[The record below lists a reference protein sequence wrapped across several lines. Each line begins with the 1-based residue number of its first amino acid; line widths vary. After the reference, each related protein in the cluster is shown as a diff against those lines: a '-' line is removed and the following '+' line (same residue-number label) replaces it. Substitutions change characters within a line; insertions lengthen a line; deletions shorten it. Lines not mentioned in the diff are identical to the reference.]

1 MKWNEIPLAQNPG
14 KGFMFSNEKRAG
26 GRIVQPFG
34 AMGKARGARGEPVT
48 RSFRAG
54 AGTETSMSFHK
65 LLIANR
71 GEIAIRIARAAGDA
85 GLATVAIH
93 SADDAQSLHV
103 RAADAAHEI
112 PGRGARAYLDIEAVI
127 SAAKETGC
135 EAVHP
140 GYGFLSENAT
150 FARRCIE
157 ENIVFVG
164 PSPEALDLFGDKAQ
178 AKALAKKCGVPI
190 IEGTSGPTSLEEAR
204 AFLES
209 LSPGGAIMIKA
220 IAGGGGRGMR
230 IVDDA
235 TKLEEAYARCQS
247 EAMAA
252 FGSDGVYVERL
263 IQNAR
268 HIEVQIICDHYG
280 AISHLWERECTIQR
294 RNQKLIE
301 IAPSPSLNDALR
313 ARIIDAAK
321 DLAAAANYDNLGTF
335 EFLVDNDART
345 SDKAFAF
352 IEANPRLQVEHTVTE
367 QVLGLDLVQSQ
378 LAVAAGATL
387 GSLGLAQGYIPRP
400 RGYAMQ
406 LRVNMEVMDET
417 GATKPTGGTLAVF
430 DLPSGPGVRVDTFG
444 YSGYRTSTAFD
455 SLLAKVIVHSPG
467 GNWTDVVHKASRTL
481 REFRVGGVATNIPF
495 LAAILAHPDF
505 AENRVSTAFIEAHV
519 ADLVGEAKATAETAL
534 IESGVAAD
542 DGPPMTEAS
551 VSGPGPAGSEAVPAP
566 LQGTIVAV
574 NVSEGDLV
582 RPGQQIAVLESMK
595 MEHLVTAP
603 HGGRVMKVV
612 AEAGMTLMQDEA
624 ILYLEPAEIDAHDV
638 TEEEDFDLDHIRPDL
653 AELIE
658 RHAITLD
665 ENRPAS
671 VERRRKTNQ
680 RTARENIAQL
690 VDEGSFVEYGSLAIA
705 AQRRRRAV
713 DDLIRNTPADGLIS
727 GVATVNAE
735 KFGADAARCM
745 VIAYDYT
752 VLAGTQGHMN
762 HKKIDRMLGLA
773 EQWRMPLVFYA
784 EGGGGRPGD
793 TDRLGMTGLDGP
805 SFVQFA
811 KLSGLVPVIGVVSG
825 YCFAGNAAML
835 GCCDVIIAT
844 KNASIGMG
852 GPAMI
857 EGGGLG
863 VYHPAEV
870 GPVSFQSPNGVI
882 DILVEDEAE
891 ATAAAQKYLS
901 YFQGAVAD
909 WKASDQRLLRRAIP
923 ENRLRV
929 YDIRNVIELLADEDS
944 VLEIRRDFGV
954 GMITAFIRIEGKPF
968 GLIANNPRHLGGAID
983 APAGDKAARF
993 MQLCDA
999 FDIPILSLC
1008 DTPGFMVGPEAEKT
1022 AIVRHVARMF
1032 VTGASL
1038 TVPLFGIVL
1047 RKGYGLGA
1055 QSMIGGGFHA
1065 SFFTVAWPTGEFGG
1079 MGLEGYVRLGFR
1091 KEMEAIEDPVER
1103 EEYYQAKVDELYAN
1117 GKAVSIASVLEIDE
1131 VIDPADTRQWI
1142 MSGLRSVPKPEART
1156 TKKRPCIDA
1165 W

>member
-1 MKWNEIPLAQNPG
+1 M
-14 KGFMFSNEKRAG
+14 
-26 GRIVQPFG
+26 PFQ
-34 AMGKARGARGEPVT
+34 
-48 RSFRAG
+48 
-54 AGTETSMSFHK
+54 K

-71 GEIAIRIARAAGDA
+71 GEIAIRIARAAGET
-85 GLATVAIH
+85 GLATVAIYP
-93 SADDAQSLHV
+93 ADDALSLHV

-112 PGRGARAYLDIEAVI
+112 SGRGARAYLDIEAVVG
-127 SAAKETGC
+127 AAKATGC
-135 EAVHP
+135 DALHP
-140 GYGFLSENAT
+140 GYGFLSENT
-150 FARRCIE
+150 LLARRCAE
-157 ENIVFVG
+157 EGITFVG
-164 PSPEALDLFGDKAQ
+164 PSPAALDLFGDKGK
-178 AKALAKKCGVPI
+178 AKALAKETGVPI
-190 IEGTSGPTSLEEAR
+190 IEGTGGPTTLEQAKEFFASLGA
-204 AFLES
+204 
-209 LSPGGAIMIKA
+209 GGAVMIKA

-235 TKLEEAYARCQS
+235 AKLEEAYARCQS
-247 EAMAA
+247 EAKAA

-263 IQNAR
+263 IRNAR
-268 HIEVQIICDHYG
+268 HIEVQIIGDHHG

-301 IAPSPSLNDALR
+301 VAPSPSLSNSLR
-313 ARIIDAAK
+313 TRIIDAARE
-321 DLAAAANYDNLGTF
+321 LAAAANYDNLGTF
-335 EFLVDNDART
+335 EFLVDGDAKG
-345 SDKAFAF
+345 DAQAFAF

-367 QVLGLDLVQSQ
+367 EVLGVDLVQAQ
-378 LAVAAGATL
+378 LAVAGGATL
-387 GSLGLAQGYIPRP
+387 GSLGLAQAYIPKP

-406 LRVNMEVMDET
+406 LRVNMEVMDEN
-417 GATKPTGGTLAVF
+417 GVTKPTGGTLSMF
-430 DLPSGPGVRVDTFG
+430 DLPAGPGVRVDTFG
-444 YSGYRTSTAFD
+444 CSGYKTSAAFD
-455 SLLAKVIVHSPG
+455 SLLAKVIVHATGP
-467 GNWTDVVHKASRTL
+467 NWTDVVQKATRTL
-481 REFRVGGVATNIPF
+481 REFRIGGVATNIPF
-495 LAAILAHPDF
+495 LGAVLAHPDF
-505 AENRVSTAFIEAHV
+505 IANRINTGFIDTHV
-519 ADLVGEAKATAETAL
+519 AALVHVANDLSAPELSEAGAAVTIAETRE
-534 IESGVAAD
+534 IS
-542 DGPPMTEAS
+542 S
-551 VSGPGPAGSEAVPAP
+551 GPAGSVPVPAP
-566 LQGTIVAV
+566 LQGTIVAIEV
-574 NVSEGDLV
+574 REGDLV

-603 HGGRVMKVV
+603 HGGKVTRIA
-612 AEAGMTLMQDEA
+612 AEAGVTLMQDEA
-624 ILYLEPAEIDAHDV
+624 ILFLEPAEIDAHDV
-638 TEEEDFDLDHIRPDL
+638 AEEEDVDLDHIRPDL
-653 AELIE
+653 AELIA
-658 RHAITLD
+658 RHAITRD

-690 VDEGSFVEYGSLAIA
+690 VDDGSFVEYGSLAIA
-705 AQRRRRAV
+705 AQRRRRKV
-713 DDLIRNTPADGLIS
+713 DDLIMNTPADGLIS

-735 KFGADAARCM
+735 KFGAEGARCM
-745 VIAYDYT
+745 VISYDYT

-901 YFQGAVAD
+901 YFQGTVTD
-909 WKASDQRLLRRAIP
+909 WKAPDQRLLRRAIP

-929 YDIRNVIELLADEDS
+929 YDIRTVIDLLADEGS

-968 GLIANNPRHLGGAID
+968 GLVANNPKHLGGAID

-993 MQLCDA
+993 LQLCDA
-999 FDIPILSLC
+999 FDIPIVSLC

-1038 TVPLFGIVL
+1038 TVPLFGVVL

-1065 SFFTVAWPTGEFGG
+1065 SLFTVAWPTGEFGG

-1091 KEMEAIEDPVER
+1091 KEMEAIADPEER
-1103 EEYYQAKVDELYAN
+1103 EKYYKAKVAELYAN
-1117 GKAVSIASVLEIDE
+1117 GKATSIASVLEIDE
-1131 VIDPADTRQWI
+1131 VIDPADTRHWI
-1142 MSGLRSVPKPEART
+1142 MAGLRSVPKPEPRSG
-1156 TKKRPCIDA
+1156 KKRPCIDA

>member
-1 MKWNEIPLAQNPG
+1 
-14 KGFMFSNEKRAG
+14 
-26 GRIVQPFG
+26 
-34 AMGKARGARGEPVT
+34 
-48 RSFRAG
+48 
-54 AGTETSMSFHK
+54 MSFHK

-93 SADDAQSLHV
+93 SADDAQSLHARV
-103 RAADAAHEI
+103 ADAACEI

-127 SAAKETGC
+127 SAAKATGC
-135 EAVHP
+135 DAVHP

-150 FARRCIE
+150 LARRCIE
-157 ENIVFVG
+157 ESIVFVG

-178 AKALAKKCGVPI
+178 ARALAKQCGVPI
-190 IEGTSGPTSLEEAR
+190 IEGTSGPTGLEEAR

-209 LSPGGAIMIKA
+209 LGAGGAIMIKA

-230 IVDDA
+230 IVDDDS
-235 TKLEEAYARCQS
+235 KLEEAYARCQS
-247 EAMAA
+247 EAKAA
-252 FGSDGVYVERL
+252 FGSDGVYAERL
-263 IQNAR
+263 IRNAR

-301 IAPSPSLNDALR
+301 VAPSPSLNDALR
-313 ARIIDAAK
+313 GRIIDAAK
-321 DLAAAANYDNLGTF
+321 ELAAAAHYDNLGTF
-335 EFLVDNDART
+335 EFLVDNDARA
-345 SDKAFAF
+345 SDQAFAF

-367 QVLGLDLVQSQ
+367 EVLGLDLVQSQ

-387 GSLGLAQGYIPRP
+387 GSLGLAQAYIPKP

-417 GATKPTGGTLAVF
+417 GGTKPTGGTLAMF

-467 GNWTDVVHKASRTL
+467 GNWTDVVHKATRTL
-481 REFRVGGVATNIPF
+481 REFRIGGVATNIPF
-495 LAAILAHPDF
+495 LTAILAHPDF
-505 AENRVSTAFIEAHV
+505 VENRVSTGFIEAHV
-519 ADLVGEAKATAETAL
+519 ADLVGEAKATAETEL
-534 IESGVAAD
+534 VESGSAAD
-542 DGPPMTEAS
+542 DETLAFAVAASATGPDGS
-551 VSGPGPAGSEAVPAP
+551 VAVPAP
-566 LQGTIVAV
+566 LQGTIVAIDV
-574 NVSEGDLV
+574 EEGDLV

-603 HGGRVMKVV
+603 HGGRVTMVA
-612 AEAGMTLMQDEA
+612 AEAGVTLMQDEA

-638 TEEEDFDLDHIRPDL
+638 TEEEDVDLDHVRPDL

-680 RTARENIAQL
+680 RTARENVADL
-690 VDEGSFVEYGSLAIA
+690 VDDGSFVEYGSLAIA

-762 HKKIDRMLGLA
+762 HKKIDRMLSLA
-773 EQWRMPLVFYA
+773 EQWRLPLVFYA

-805 SFVQFA
+805 SFVQFG

-844 KNASIGMG
+844 MNASIGMG

-909 WKASDQRLLRRAIP
+909 WKAPDQRLLRRAIP

-929 YDIRNVIELLADEDS
+929 YDIRTVIDLLADEGS

-968 GLIANNPRHLGGAID
+968 GLIANNPKHLGGAID

-999 FDIPILSLC
+999 FDIPLLSLC

-1091 KEMEAIEDPVER
+1091 KEMEAIEDPDER
-1103 EEYYQAKVDELYAN
+1103 EEYYQAKVAELYAN

-1131 VIDPADTRQWI
+1131 VIDPADTRHWI

>member
-1 MKWNEIPLAQNPG
+1 
-14 KGFMFSNEKRAG
+14 
-26 GRIVQPFG
+26 
-34 AMGKARGARGEPVT
+34 
-48 RSFRAG
+48 
-54 AGTETSMSFHK
+54 MSFHK

-85 GLATVAIH
+85 GLATVVIH
-93 SADDAQSLHV
+93 SADDAQSQHV
-103 RAADAAHEI
+103 RVADAACEI

-127 SAAKETGC
+127 SAAKAAGC
-135 EAVHP
+135 DAVHP

-150 FARRCIE
+150 LARRCIE
-157 ENIVFVG
+157 ESIVFVG

-178 AKALAKKCGVPI
+178 AKALAKQCGVPV
-190 IEGTSGPTSLEEAR
+190 IEGTGGPTSLEEAR

-209 LSPGGAIMIKA
+209 LGPGGAIMIKA

-235 TKLEEAYARCQS
+235 EKLEEAYARCQS
-247 EAMAA
+247 EATAA
-252 FGSDGVYVERL
+252 FGNDGVYAERL
-263 IQNAR
+263 IRNAR

-301 IAPSPSLNDALR
+301 VAPSPSLNDALR
-313 ARIIDAAK
+313 GRIIDAAK
-321 DLAAAANYDNLGTF
+321 ELAAAANYDNLGTF
-335 EFLVDNDART
+335 EFLVDNDAKGT
-345 SDKAFAF
+345 DQAFAF

-367 QVLGLDLVQSQ
+367 EVLGLDLVQSQ

-387 GSLGLAQGYIPRP
+387 GSLGLAQAYIPKP
-400 RGYAMQ
+400 RGFAMQ

-417 GATKPTGGTLAVF
+417 GGTRPTGGTLALF

-467 GNWTDVVHKASRTL
+467 GNWTDVVHKATRTL
-481 REFRVGGVATNIPF
+481 REFRIGGVDTNIPF

-505 AENRVSTAFIEAHV
+505 VENRVSTGFIETHV
-519 ADLVGEAKATAETAL
+519 ADLVGKAKRTVETTAETAL
-534 IESGVAAD
+534 IESGNAAD
-542 DGPPMTEAS
+542 DDTLALAVAASATGPDGS
-551 VSGPGPAGSEAVPAP
+551 VAVPAP
-566 LQGTIVAV
+566 LQGTIVSV
-574 NVSEGDLV
+574 DVEDGDLV

-603 HGGRVMKVV
+603 HGGRVTMVA
-612 AEAGMTLMQDEA
+612 AEAGVTLMQDEA

-638 TEEEDFDLDHIRPDL
+638 AEDEDVDLDHIRPDL

-690 VDEGSFVEYGSLAIA
+690 VDDGSFVEYGSLAIA

-835 GCCDVIIAT
+835 GCCDVIVAT
-844 KNASIGMG
+844 SNASIGMG

-909 WKASDQRLLRRAIP
+909 WKAPDQRLLRRAIP

-929 YDIRNVIELLADEDS
+929 YDIRNVIDLLADEGS

-968 GLIANNPRHLGGAID
+968 GLIANNPKHLGGAID

-999 FDIPILSLC
+999 FDIPLLSLC

-1091 KEMEAIEDPVER
+1091 KEMEAIEDPDER
-1103 EEYYQAKVDELYAN
+1103 EEYYQAKVAELYAN

-1131 VIDPADTRQWI
+1131 VIDPADTRHWI

>member
-1 MKWNEIPLAQNPG
+1 
-14 KGFMFSNEKRAG
+14 
-26 GRIVQPFG
+26 
-34 AMGKARGARGEPVT
+34 
-48 RSFRAG
+48 
-54 AGTETSMSFHK
+54 MSFHK

-85 GLATVAIH
+85 GLDTVAIH

-103 RAADAAHEI
+103 RAADAAYEI

-127 SAAKETGC
+127 AAAKATEC
-135 EAVHP
+135 DAVHP
-140 GYGFLSENAT
+140 GYGFLSENST
-150 FARRCIE
+150 LARRCVE
-157 ENIVFVG
+157 ESIVFVG
-164 PSPEALDLFGDKAQ
+164 PSAEALDLFGDKAQ
-178 AKALAKKCGVPI
+178 AKALAKQCGVPI
-190 IEGTSGPTSLEEAR
+190 IDGTSGPTSLEEAR
-204 AFLES
+204 AFFDS
-209 LSPGGAIMIKA
+209 LGPGAAVMIKA

-235 TKLEEAYARCQS
+235 AALEEAYARCQS

-263 IQNAR
+263 IRNAR
-268 HIEVQIICDHYG
+268 HIEVQIICDHHG

-301 IAPSPSLNDALR
+301 VAPSPSLTETLR
-313 ARIIDAAK
+313 GRIIEAAK
-321 DLAAAANYDNLGTF
+321 ELAAAANYDNLGTF
-335 EFLVDNDART
+335 EFLVDNDRLN
-345 SDKAFAF
+345 DKAAEQAFAF

-367 QVLGLDLVQSQ
+367 EVLGLDLVQSQ

-387 GSLGLAQGYIPRP
+387 GSLGLAQGYIPKP
-400 RGYAMQ
+400 RGFAMQ

-417 GATKPTGGTLAVF
+417 GGTRPTGGTLAPF

-444 YSGYRTSTAFD
+444 YSGYRTSAAFD

-467 GNWTDVVHKASRTL
+467 GNWTDVVHKATRTL
-481 REFRVGGVATNIPF
+481 REFRIGGVATNIPF
-495 LAAILAHPDF
+495 LGAILAHPDF
-505 AENRVSTAFIEAHV
+505 VENQLSTGFIDTHV
-519 ADLVGEAKATAETAL
+519 AALVRDAKSVAESAL
-534 IESGVAAD
+534 IESGAAAD
-542 DGPPMTEAS
+542 DNAPPAEIAMAA
-551 VSGPGPAGSEAVPAP
+551 PAGTLPVPAP
-566 LQGTIVAV
+566 LQGTIVTV
-574 NVSEGDLV
+574 DVREGDLV

-603 HGGRVMKVV
+603 HGGRVTKI
-612 AEAGMTLMQDEA
+612 AADAGVTLMQDEA
-624 ILYLEPAEIDAHDV
+624 ILYLEPAEVDAHDTV
-638 TEEEDFDLDHIRPDL
+638 EEEDIDLDHIRSDL

-680 RTARENIAQL
+680 RTARENIAHL

-705 AQRRRRAV
+705 AQRRRRSV

-727 GVATVNAE
+727 GVATVNAA
-735 KFGADAARCM
+735 KFGAEAARCM
-745 VIAYDYT
+745 VISYDYT

-762 HKKIDRMLGLA
+762 HKKIDRMLSLT
-773 EQWRMPLVFYA
+773 EQWRLPLVFYA

-811 KLSGLVPVIGVVSG
+811 RLSGLVPVVGVVSG

-870 GPVSFQSPNGVI
+870 GPVSFQSRNGVI

-901 YFQGAVAD
+901 YFQGTVAD
-909 WKASDQRLLRRAIP
+909 WKAPDQRLLRRAIP

-929 YDIRNVIELLADEDS
+929 YDIRTVIDLLADEGS

-954 GMITAFIRIEGKPF
+954 GMITAFIRIEGRPF
-968 GLIANNPRHLGGAID
+968 GLIANNPKHLGGAID

-993 MQLCDA
+993 LQLCDA
-999 FDIPILSLC
+999 FDIPIVSLC

-1055 QSMIGGGFHA
+1055 QAMIGGGFHA
-1065 SFFTVAWPTGEFGG
+1065 SFFTIAWPTGEFGG

-1103 EEYYQAKVDELYAN
+1103 ENYYKAKVAELYAN

-1131 VIDPADTRQWI
+1131 VIDPAGTRNWI
-1142 MSGLRSVPKPEART
+1142 MAGMRSVPKPEART
-1156 TKKRPCIDA
+1156 TRKRPCIDA

>member
-1 MKWNEIPLAQNPG
+1 
-14 KGFMFSNEKRAG
+14 
-26 GRIVQPFG
+26 
-34 AMGKARGARGEPVT
+34 
-48 RSFRAG
+48 
-54 AGTETSMSFHK
+54 MSFHK

-85 GLATVAIH
+85 GLPTVAIY
-93 SADDAQSLHV
+93 SADDAQSAHV
-103 RAADAAHEI
+103 RAADAACEI

-127 SAAKETGC
+127 SAAKATEC
-135 EAVHP
+135 DAVHP

-150 FARRCIE
+150 LARRCIE
-157 ENIVFVG
+157 ESIVFVG
-164 PSPEALDLFGDKAQ
+164 PSPDALELFGDKAQ
-178 AKALAKKCGVPI
+178 AKALAKRCGVPI
-190 IEGTSGPTSLEEAR
+190 IDGTSGPTSLEEAR
-204 AFLES
+204 VFLES
-209 LSPGGAIMIKA
+209 QGERGAIMIKA

-235 TKLEEAYARCQS
+235 SKLEEAYARCQS

-252 FGSDGVYVERL
+252 FGSDGVYAERL
-263 IQNAR
+263 IRNAR
-268 HIEVQIICDHYG
+268 HIEVQIICDHFG

-301 IAPSPSLNDALR
+301 VAPSPSLNDALR
-313 ARIIDAAK
+313 GRIIEAAK
-321 DLAAAANYDNLGTF
+321 EMAAAANYENLGTF

-345 SDKAFAF
+345 SEHAFAF

-367 QVLGLDLVQSQ
+367 EVLGLDLVQSQ

-387 GSLGLAQGYIPRP
+387 GSLGLAQAYIPKP
-400 RGYAMQ
+400 RGFAMQ
-406 LRVNMEVMDET
+406 LRVNMEVMDEAGGT
-417 GATKPTGGTLAVF
+417 RPTGGTLSMF

-444 YSGYRTSTAFD
+444 YSGYRTSTAYD
-455 SLLAKVIVHSPG
+455 SLLAKVIVHSAG
-467 GNWTDVVHKASRTL
+467 GDWTDVVHKATRTL
-481 REFRVGGVATNIPF
+481 REFRIGGVATNIPF
-495 LAAILAHPDF
+495 LTAILAHPDF
-505 AENRVSTAFIEAHV
+505 VENRLSTGFIEAHV
-519 ADLVGEAKATAETAL
+519 ADLVGEAKGTAETIAETAL
-534 IESGVAAD
+534 IESGDAAD
-542 DGPPMTEAS
+542 DDTLALAVAASAAGPDGS
-551 VSGPGPAGSEAVPAP
+551 VAVPAP
-566 LQGTIVAV
+566 LQGTIVAIDV
-574 NVSEGDLV
+574 GEGDLV

-603 HGGRVMKVV
+603 HGGRVTRVA
-612 AEAGMTLMQDEA
+612 AEAGVTLMQDEA

-680 RTARENIAQL
+680 RTARENVADL
-690 VDEGSFVEYGSLAIA
+690 VDDGSFVEYGSLAIA
-705 AQRRRRAV
+705 AQRRRRKV

-745 VIAYDYT
+745 VISYDYT

-762 HKKIDRMLGLA
+762 HKKIDRMLSLT
-773 EQWRMPLVFYA
+773 EQWRLPLVFYA

-811 KLSGLVPVIGVVSG
+811 KLSGLVPVIGIVSG

-891 ATAAAQKYLS
+891 ATAAAKKYLS

-909 WKASDQRLLRRAIP
+909 WKAPDQRLLRRAIP

-929 YDIRNVIELLADEDS
+929 YDIRNVIDLLADEGS

-968 GLIANNPRHLGGAID
+968 GLIANNPKHLGGAID
-983 APAGDKAARF
+983 APAGDKAGRF
-993 MQLCDA
+993 LQLCDA
-999 FDIPILSLC
+999 FDIPVVSLC

-1055 QSMIGGGFHA
+1055 QAMIGGGFHA

-1091 KEMEAIEDPVER
+1091 KEMEAIEDPAER
-1103 EEYYQAKVDELYAN
+1103 EAYYQAKVAELYAN

-1131 VIDPADTRQWI
+1131 VIDPADTRHWI

>member
-1 MKWNEIPLAQNPG
+1 
-14 KGFMFSNEKRAG
+14 
-26 GRIVQPFG
+26 
-34 AMGKARGARGEPVT
+34 
-48 RSFRAG
+48 
-54 AGTETSMSFHK
+54 MSFHK

-85 GLATVAIH
+85 GLATVAIY
-93 SADDAQSLHV
+93 SADDAQSMHA

-112 PGRGARAYLDIEAVI
+112 PGRGARAYLDIEAMI
-127 SAAKETGC
+127 AAAKATGC
-135 EAVHP
+135 DALHP
-140 GYGFLSENAT
+140 GYGFLSENAAL
-150 FARRCIE
+150 ARRCIE
-157 ENIVFVG
+157 EDIVFVG

-178 AKALAKKCGVPI
+178 AKALAKQCGVPI
-190 IEGTSGPTSLEEAR
+190 IEGTGGPTSLEEAK
-204 AFLES
+204 AFFAS
-209 LSPGGAIMIKA
+209 MGPGGAVMIKA

-235 TKLEEAYARCQS
+235 EKLEEAYARCQS
-247 EAMAA
+247 EAKAA

-263 IQNAR
+263 IRNAR
-268 HIEVQIICDHYG
+268 HIEVQIICDHHG

-301 IAPSPSLNDALR
+301 IAPSPSLSDALR
-313 ARIIDAAK
+313 TRIIDAAK
-321 DLAAAANYDNLGTF
+321 ELAAAANYDNLGTF
-335 EFLVDNDART
+335 EFLVDNDAKINDKA
-345 SDKAFAF
+345 SDQAFAF

-367 QVLGLDLVQSQ
+367 EVLGLDLVQSQ

-387 GSLGLAQGYIPRP
+387 GSLGLAQAYIPRP
-400 RGYAMQ
+400 RGYAIQ

-417 GATKPTGGTLAVF
+417 GGTKPTGGTLDMF
-430 DLPSGPGVRVDTFG
+430 DLPAGPGVRVDTFG
-444 YSGYRTSTAFD
+444 YSGYRTSAAFD

-481 REFRVGGVATNIPF
+481 REFRIGGVATNIPF
-495 LAAILAHPDF
+495 LAAILSHPDF
-505 AENRVSTAFIEAHV
+505 VENRLSTGFVDKHV
-519 ADLVGEAKATAETAL
+519 AELVGEANTTAETEL
-534 IESGVAAD
+534 VESGSAAD
-542 DGPPMTEAS
+542 DETLAVAVAAS
-551 VSGPGPAGSEAVPAP
+551 VAGPAGSVAVPAP
-566 LQGTIVAV
+566 LQGTIVAIDV
-574 NVSEGDLV
+574 EEGDLV

-603 HGGRVMKVV
+603 HGGRVTRVA
-612 AEAGMTLMQDEA
+612 AEAGVTLMQDEA

-680 RTARENIAQL
+680 RTARENIAHL

-705 AQRRRRAV
+705 AQRRRRKV
-713 DDLIRNTPADGLIS
+713 DDLIHNTPADGLIS

-745 VIAYDYT
+745 VISYDYT

-870 GPVSFQSPNGVI
+870 GPVSFLSPNGVI

-891 ATAAAQKYLS
+891 ATSAAQKYLS
-901 YFQGAVAD
+901 YFQGAQAD
-909 WKASDQRLLRRAIP
+909 WKAPDQRLLRRAIP

-929 YDIRNVIELLADEDS
+929 YDIRTVIDLLADEGS

-968 GLIANNPRHLGGAID
+968 GLIANNPKHLGGAID

-999 FDIPILSLC
+999 FDIPLLSLC

-1091 KEMEAIEDPVER
+1091 KEMEAIEDPGER
-1103 EEYYQAKVDELYAN
+1103 EDYYKAKVAELYAN

-1131 VIDPADTRQWI
+1131 VIDPADTRHWI

-1156 TKKRPCIDA
+1156 AKKRPCIDA

>member
-1 MKWNEIPLAQNPG
+1 M
-14 KGFMFSNEKRAG
+14 
-26 GRIVQPFG
+26 PFI
-34 AMGKARGARGEPVT
+34 
-48 RSFRAG
+48 
-54 AGTETSMSFHK
+54 K

-71 GEIAIRIARAAGDA
+71 GEIAIRIARAAGET
-85 GLATVAIH
+85 GLATVAIYPV
-93 SADDAQSLHV
+93 DDALSPHL
-103 RAADAAHEI
+103 RAADAAREI

-127 SAAKETGC
+127 AAAKAAGC
-135 EAVHP
+135 DALHP
-140 GYGFLSENAT
+140 GYGFLSENTAL
-150 FARRCIE
+150 ARRCAE
-157 ENIVFVG
+157 EGITFIG
-164 PSPEALDLFGDKAQ
+164 PSPEALDLFGDKAK
-178 AKALAKKCGVPI
+178 AKALAKDCGVPI
-190 IEGTSGPTSLEEAR
+190 IEGTGGPTTLEQAR
-204 AFLES
+204 AFFAS
-209 LSPGGAIMIKA
+209 LGAGGAVMVKA

-235 TKLEEAYARCQS
+235 GKLEDAYARCQS
-247 EAMAA
+247 EARAA
-252 FGSDGVYVERL
+252 FGSDEVYVERL
-263 IQNAR
+263 IRNAR
-268 HIEVQIICDHYG
+268 HIEVQIIGDHHG

-301 IAPSPSLNDALR
+301 VAPSPSLSDDLR
-313 ARIIDAAK
+313 SRIIDAAK
-321 DLAAAANYDNLGTF
+321 ELAAAANYNSLGTF
-335 EFLVDNDART
+335 EFLVDGDA
-345 SDKAFAF
+345 SGDAQAFAF

-367 QVLGLDLVQSQ
+367 EVLGIDLVQAQ
-378 LAVAAGATL
+378 IAVAGGATL
-387 GSLGLAQGYIPRP
+387 GSLGLAQSYIPKP

-406 LRVNMEVMDET
+406 LRVNMEVMDASGLT
-417 GATKPTGGTLAVF
+417 RPTGGTLKLF
-430 DLPSGPGVRVDTFG
+430 DLPAGPGVRVDTFG
-444 YSGYRTSTAFD
+444 CSGYKTSAAFD
-455 SLLAKVIVHSPG
+455 SLLAKVIVHSTG
-467 GNWTDVVHKASRTL
+467 ANWADVVQKATRTL
-481 REFRVGGVATNIPF
+481 REFRIEGVATNIPF
-495 LAAILAHPDF
+495 LAAVLAHPDF
-505 AENRVSTAFIEAHV
+505 IANRINTGFIDTHV
-519 ADLVGEAKATAETAL
+519 AALVGAANEISALALSEAGDAVTVSDVPA
-534 IESGVAAD
+534 
-542 DGPPMTEAS
+542 
-551 VSGPGPAGSEAVPAP
+551 SGPAGPAGSVPVPAP
-566 LQGTIVAV
+566 LQGTIVV
-574 NVSEGDLV
+574 IEVREGDLV

-603 HGGRVMKVV
+603 HGGKVTKVV
-612 AEAGMTLMQDEA
+612 AAAGVTLMQDEA
-624 ILYLEPAEIDAHDV
+624 ILFLEPAEIDAHDV
-638 TEEEDFDLDHIRPDL
+638 VEEGAVDLDHVRPDL
-653 AELIE
+653 AELIA
-658 RHAITLD
+658 RHAITRD

-690 VDEGSFVEYGSLAIA
+690 VDAGSFVEYGSLAIA
-705 AQRRRRAV
+705 AQRRRRKV
-713 DDLIRNTPADGLIS
+713 DDLIMNTPADGLIS

-735 KFGADAARCM
+735 KFGAEGARCM
-745 VIAYDYT
+745 VISYDYT

-891 ATAAAQKYLS
+891 ATTAAQKYLS
-901 YFQGAVAD
+901 YFQGAVTG
-909 WKASDQRLLRRAIP
+909 WKAPDQRLLRRAIP

-929 YDIRNVIELLADEDS
+929 YDIRNVIDLLADEGS

-954 GMITAFIRIEGKPF
+954 GMITALIRIEGKPF
-968 GLIANNPRHLGGAID
+968 GLIANNPKHLGGAID

-993 MQLCDA
+993 LQLCDA
-999 FDIPILSLC
+999 YDIPIVSLC

-1055 QSMIGGGFHA
+1055 QAMIGGGFHA

-1091 KEMEAIEDPVER
+1091 KEMEAIADPVER
-1103 EEYYQAKVDELYAN
+1103 ETYYKAKVAELYAN

-1131 VIDPADTRQWI
+1131 VIDPADTRHWI
-1142 MSGLRSVPKPEART
+1142 MSGLRSVPKPEPRSHR
-1156 TKKRPCIDA
+1156 KRPCIDA

>member
-1 MKWNEIPLAQNPG
+1 M
-14 KGFMFSNEKRAG
+14 
-26 GRIVQPFG
+26 PFN
-34 AMGKARGARGEPVT
+34 R
-48 RSFRAG
+48 
-54 AGTETSMSFHK
+54 

-71 GEIAIRIARAAGDA
+71 GEIAIRIARAAGET
-85 GLATVAIH
+85 GLATVAIYP
-93 SADDAQSLHV
+93 ADDALSLHV
-103 RAADAAHEI
+103 RSADAAHEI
-112 PGRGARAYLDIEAVI
+112 PGRGARAYLDIEAVVA
-127 SAAKETGC
+127 AAKATGC
-135 EAVHP
+135 DALHP
-140 GYGFLSENAT
+140 GYGFLSENT
-150 FARRCIE
+150 LLARRCAE
-157 ENIVFVG
+157 EGITFVG
-164 PSPEALDLFGDKAQ
+164 PSSEALDLFGDKAK
-178 AKALAKKCGVPI
+178 AKALAKETGVPI
-190 IEGTSGPTSLEEAR
+190 IEGTSGPTSLDQAR
-204 AFLES
+204 DFFAS
-209 LSPGGAIMIKA
+209 LGAGAAVMIKA

-235 TKLEEAYARCQS
+235 AKLEEAYARCQS
-247 EAMAA
+247 EAKAA

-263 IQNAR
+263 IRNAR
-268 HIEVQIICDHYG
+268 HIEVQIIGDHHG

-301 IAPSPSLNDALR
+301 VAPSPSLSNSLR
-313 ARIIDAAK
+313 TRIIDAARE
-321 DLAAAANYDNLGTF
+321 LAGAANYDNLGTF
-335 EFLVDNDART
+335 EFLVDGDAKG
-345 SDKAFAF
+345 DAQAFAF

-367 QVLGLDLVQSQ
+367 EVLGVDLVQAQ
-378 LAVAAGATL
+378 LAVAGGATL
-387 GSLGLAQGYIPRP
+387 GSLGLAQAYIPRP

-406 LRVNMEVMDET
+406 LRVNMEVMDEH
-417 GATKPTGGTLAVF
+417 GVTKPTGGTLSMF
-430 DLPSGPGVRVDTFG
+430 DLPAGPGVRVDTFG
-444 YSGYRTSTAFD
+444 YSGYRTSAAFD
-455 SLLAKVIVHSPG
+455 SLLAKVIVHATGP
-467 GNWTDVVHKASRTL
+467 NWADVVQKATRTL
-481 REFRVGGVATNIPF
+481 REFRIGGVATNIPF
-495 LAAILAHPDF
+495 LGAVLAHPDF
-505 AENRVSTAFIEAHV
+505 VANRINTGFIDAHV
-519 ADLVGEAKATAETAL
+519 AALVHAANDLSAPELLEAGAAVTIPEVRETSAG
-534 IESGVAAD
+534 SA
-542 DGPPMTEAS
+542 
-551 VSGPGPAGSEAVPAP
+551 GPAGSVPVPAP
-566 LQGTIVAV
+566 LQGTIVAIDV
-574 NVSEGDLV
+574 REGDLV

-603 HGGRVMKVV
+603 HGGKVTKI
-612 AEAGMTLMQDEA
+612 AADAGVTLMQDEA
-624 ILYLEPAEIDAHDV
+624 ILFLEPAEIDAHDV
-638 TEEEDFDLDHIRPDL
+638 AEEEDVDLDHIRPDL
-653 AELIE
+653 AELIA

-680 RTARENIAQL
+680 RTARENLAQL

-705 AQRRRRAV
+705 AQRRRRKV
-713 DDLIRNTPADGLIS
+713 DDLIQNTPADGLIS

-735 KFGADAARCM
+735 KFGAEGARCM
-745 VIAYDYT
+745 VISYDYT

-870 GPVSFQSPNGVI
+870 GPVSFQSPNGVV
-882 DILVEDEAE
+882 DILVEDETE
-891 ATAAAQKYLS
+891 ATTAAQKYLS

-909 WKASDQRLLRRAIP
+909 WKAPDQRLLRRAIP

-929 YDIRNVIELLADEDS
+929 YDIRTVVDLLADEGS

-968 GLIANNPRHLGGAID
+968 GLIANNPKHLGGAID
-983 APAGDKAARF
+983 AAAGDKAARF
-993 MQLCDA
+993 LQLCDA
-999 FDIPILSLC
+999 FDIPIVSLC

-1038 TVPLFGIVL
+1038 TVPLFGVVL

-1055 QSMIGGGFHA
+1055 QAMIGGGFHA

-1091 KEMEAIEDPVER
+1091 KEMEAIADPEER
-1103 EEYYQAKVDELYAN
+1103 EKYYKAKVAELYAN

-1131 VIDPADTRQWI
+1131 VIDPADTRHWI
-1142 MSGLRSVPKPEART
+1142 MSGLRSVPKPEPRNGR
-1156 TKKRPCIDA
+1156 KRPCIDA

>member
-1 MKWNEIPLAQNPG
+1 M
-14 KGFMFSNEKRAG
+14 
-26 GRIVQPFG
+26 PFH
-34 AMGKARGARGEPVT
+34 R
-48 RSFRAG
+48 
-54 AGTETSMSFHK
+54 

-71 GEIAIRIARAAGDA
+71 GEIAIRIARAAGES

-93 SADDAQSLHV
+93 PFDDAVSLHV
-103 RAADAAHEI
+103 RAADEAHEI
-112 PGRGARAYLDIEAVI
+112 PGRGARAYLDIDAVI
-127 SAAKETGC
+127 AAAKATAC
-135 EAVHP
+135 DALHP
-140 GYGFLSENAT
+140 GYGFLSENALL
-150 FARRCIE
+150 ARRCAE
-157 ENIVFVG
+157 EGIVFVG
-164 PSPEALDLFGDKAQ
+164 PSADALELFGDKVK
-178 AKALAKKCGVPI
+178 AKQLAKRCGVPV
-190 IEGTSGPTSLEEAR
+190 IEGTIGPTTRDEAR
-204 AFLES
+204 AFLAS
-209 LSPGGAIMIKA
+209 LGAGGAVMIKA
-220 IAGGGGRGMR
+220 VAGGGGRGMR
-230 IVDDA
+230 IVEDA
-235 TKLEEAYARCQS
+235 SKLEEAYARCQS
-247 EAMAA
+247 EAKAA
-252 FGSDGVYVERL
+252 FGSDQVYVERL
-263 IQNAR
+263 IRRAR
-268 HIEVQIICDHYG
+268 HIEVQIIGDHYG
-280 AISHLWERECTIQR
+280 AISHLWERECTVQR

-301 IAPSPSLNDALR
+301 VAPSPSLSEALR
-313 ARIIDAAK
+313 ARIIEAAK
-321 DLAAAANYDNLGTF
+321 QLAAAAHYDNLGTF
-335 EFLVDNDART
+335 EFLVDGEAGHEA
-345 SDKAFAF
+345 AFAF

-367 QVLGLDLVQSQ
+367 EVLGVDLVKSQ

-387 GSLGLAQGYIPRP
+387 ASLGLAQAEVPAP

-406 LRVNMEVMDET
+406 LRINMEVMDEQGT
-417 GATKPTGGTLAVF
+417 TRPTGGTLALF
-430 DLPSGPGVRVDTFG
+430 DPPSGPGVRVDTFG
-444 YSGYRTSTAFD
+444 YAGYKTSAAFD
-455 SLLAKVIVHSPG
+455 SLLAKVIVHSAAASWP
-467 GNWTDVVHKASRTL
+467 DVVQKAARAL
-481 REFRVGGVATNIPF
+481 REFRITGVVTNIAF
-495 LAAILAHPDF
+495 IQAVLAHPDF
-505 AENRVSTAFIEAHV
+505 AANRIATDFIDNHV
-519 ADLVGEAKATAETAL
+519 AALVGAAKEPGRPLFFAGSSAAGEAAT
-534 IESGVAAD
+534 SSVA
-542 DGPPMTEAS
+542 T
-551 VSGPGPAGSEAVPAP
+551 VIGPAGSERVAAP
-566 LQGTIVAV
+566 LQGTVVAIEV
-574 NVSEGDLV
+574 VEGDLV

-603 HGGRVMKVV
+603 HGGRVTKVA
-612 AEAGMTLMQDEA
+612 AESGVTLMQGEP
-624 ILYLEPAEIDAHDV
+624 ILFLEPAEVDGGEAEQATAI
-638 TEEEDFDLDHIRPDL
+638 DLDHIRPDL
-653 AELIE
+653 AELIS
-658 RHAITLD
+658 RHANTRD
-665 ENRPAS
+665 ENRPAA

-680 RTARENIAQL
+680 RTARQNIAQL
-690 VDEGSFVEYGSLAIA
+690 VDDGSFVEYGSLAVA
-705 AQRRRRAV
+705 AQRRRRKL
-713 DDLIRNTPADGLIS
+713 DDLVRNTPADGLIA
-727 GVATVNAE
+727 GVGTVNADE
-735 KFGADAARCM
+735 FGANDARCM

-752 VLAGTQGHMN
+752 VLAGTQGHIN

-811 KLSGLVPVIGVVSG
+811 KLSGLVPVVGVVSG

-844 KNASIGMG
+844 RNASIGMG

-870 GPVSFQSPNGVI
+870 GPVSFQAPNGVI
-882 DILVEDEAE
+882 DILVEDEME
-891 ATAAAQKYLS
+891 ATSAAQKYLS
-901 YFQGAVAD
+901 YFQGAVAS
-909 WKASDQRLLRRAIP
+909 WKAPDQRLLRRAIP

-929 YDIRNVIELLADEDS
+929 YDIRAVIDLLADEGS

-968 GLIANNPRHLGGAID
+968 GLIANNPKHLGGAID

-1091 KEMEAIEDPVER
+1091 KEMEAIADPVER
-1103 EEYYQAKVDELYAN
+1103 ENYYKAKVAELYAN

-1131 VIDPADTRQWI
+1131 VIDPADTRRWI
-1142 MSGLRSVPKPEART
+1142 MAGLRSVPKPEPRT
-1156 TKKRPCIDA
+1156 HRKRPCIDA

>member
-1 MKWNEIPLAQNPG
+1 M
-14 KGFMFSNEKRAG
+14 
-26 GRIVQPFG
+26 
-34 AMGKARGARGEPVT
+34 
-48 RSFRAG
+48 SFR
-54 AGTETSMSFHK
+54 K

-71 GEIAIRIARAAGDA
+71 GEIAIRIARAAADA
-85 GLATVAIH
+85 GLVSVAVY
-93 SADDAQSLHV
+93 SADDALSLHV
-103 RAADAAHEI
+103 RAADEAREI
-112 PGRGARAYLDIEAVI
+112 PGRGARAYLDIEGVI
-127 SAAKETGC
+127 AAAKAAGC
-135 EAVHP
+135 DALHP
-140 GYGFLSENAT
+140 GYGFLSENADL
-150 FARRCIE
+150 ARRCAE
-157 ENIVFVG
+157 ERIVFVG
-164 PSPEALDLFGDKAQ
+164 PNPSALQLFGDKVE
-178 AKALAKKCGVPI
+178 AKALAKRCGVPI
-190 IEGTSGPTSLEEAR
+190 IEGTVGPTTLEEAKMFF
-204 AFLES
+204 AS
-209 LSPGGAIMIKA
+209 LGKGGAVMIKA
-220 IAGGGGRGMR
+220 MAGGGGRGMR
-230 IVDDA
+230 IVEDA
-235 TKLEEAYARCQS
+235 SKLEEAYARCQS
-247 EAMAA
+247 EAKAA

-263 IQNAR
+263 IRKAR
-268 HIEVQIICDHYG
+268 HIEVQIIGDRHR
-280 AISHLWERECTIQR
+280 AVSHLWERECTIQR

-301 IAPSPSLNDALR
+301 VAPSPSLSDVLR
-313 ARIIDAAK
+313 ERIVDAAK
-321 DLAAAANYDNLGTF
+321 QLAAAANYDSLGTF
-335 EFLVDNDART
+335 EFLVDGEAEGDE
-345 SDKAFAF
+345 SAFAF

-367 QVLGLDLVQSQ
+367 EVLGIDLVRSQ

-387 GSLGLAQGYIPRP
+387 ASLGLNQAAVPAP

-406 LRVNMEVMDET
+406 LRVNMEVMDEQ
-417 GATKPTGGTLAVF
+417 GQTKPTGGVLAVF
-430 DLPSGPGVRVDTFG
+430 DPPSGPGVRIDTFG
-444 YSGYRTSTAFD
+444 YSGYKTSAAFD
-455 SLLAKVIVHSPG
+455 SLLAKVIVHASVAQ
-467 GNWTDVVHKASRTL
+467 WADVVAKAARTL
-481 REFRVGGVATNIPF
+481 REFRIGGVATNIPF
-495 LAAILAHPDF
+495 LQAVLTHPDF
-505 AENRVSTAFIEAHV
+505 IANRISTSFVDSHV
-519 ADLVGEAKATAETAL
+519 AALVGAAKETAPPL
-534 IESGVAAD
+534 FFSN
-542 DGPPMTEAS
+542 DGATGGNLDGAKFA
-551 VSGPGPAGSEAVPAP
+551 GPAVGPAGSEPVAAP
-566 LQGTIVAV
+566 LQGTVVVIDVT
-574 NVSEGDLV
+574 EGDLV
-582 RPGQQIAVLESMK
+582 RPGQQIAVIESMK

-603 HGGRVMKVV
+603 HGGKVTKIV
-612 AEAGMTLMQDEA
+612 AGDGVTLMQGDP
-624 ILYLEPAEIDAHDV
+624 IVFIEPAEVGEHDA
-638 TEEEDFDLDHIRPDL
+638 EEETEVDLDHIRADL
-653 AELIE
+653 AENIA
-658 RHAITLD
+658 RHANTLD

-690 VDEGSFVEYGSLAIA
+690 VDDGSFVEYGSLAIA
-705 AQRRRRAV
+705 AQRRRRQL
-713 DDLIRNTPADGLIS
+713 DDLIKNTPADGLIT
-727 GVATVNAE
+727 GVATINAD
-735 KFGADAARCM
+735 KFGEQGARCM
-745 VIAYDYT
+745 VISYDYT

-773 EQWRMPLVFYA
+773 EQWQMPLVFYA

-870 GPVSFQSPNGVI
+870 GPVSFQSPNGVV
-882 DILVEDEAE
+882 DILVEDEEE

-901 YFQGAVAD
+901 YFQGAVTD
-909 WKASDQRLLRRAIP
+909 WKAPDQRLLRRAIP

-929 YDIRNVIELLADEDS
+929 YDIRTVIDLLADEGS

-968 GLIANNPRHLGGAID
+968 GLIANNPKHLGGAID
-983 APAGDKAARF
+983 ANAGDKAARF

-999 FDIPILSLC
+999 FDIPIVSLC

-1038 TVPLFGIVL
+1038 TVPLFGVVL

-1091 KEMEAIEDPVER
+1091 KEMEAIADPVER
-1103 EEYYQAKVDELYAN
+1103 ETYYKDKVAQLYAN

-1131 VIDPADTRQWI
+1131 VIDPAETRNWI
-1142 MSGLRSVPKPEART
+1142 MAGLRSMPKPVPRDHR
-1156 TKKRPCIDA
+1156 KRPCIDT